1 MGVAERRPH
10 RRRRGHTGVWAWLGD
25 QGVGPGRRAGAGS
38 FCVSSRRRAS
48 GRGRGGEARREG
60 RSLRPRIGNHWEQSE
75 LESVHPAPSAGLQ
88 PGPAS
93 VRTAA
98 AAVTA
103 AAAALGDPGPAG
115 AARGGGARALDVPQ
129 RGSQREK
136 GGRVGLGWGG
146 GAAADVAEGG
156 RHPDGEGAKAG
167 ECGPGWGSTNR
178 PPPSQSLGDRG
189 LAKALLYQG
198 PSDSDPQ
205 HRTPPQKN
213 QGQGDRF
220 SVQLSPQGLGMGP
233 GHNPQMKPRPPGG
246 DSSPDAI
253 PAPPCRRGAL
263 STTTLW
269 ARSWWVPGHRFP
281 TNPRPGGFQADLS
294 LRGVLGTAS
303 FPLPPIPGQRPRN
316 SPFSKQGPS
325 AWDPTPTP
333 A

>member
-1 MGVAERRPH
+1 M
-10 RRRRGHTGVWAWLGD
+10 WAWLGD
-25 QGVGPGRRAGAGS
+25 QGVGPGRPGRGAGAGS

-60 RSLRPRIGNHWEQSE
+60 RSLRPRIGNHWERSE
-75 LESVHPAPSAGLQ
+75 PESVHPAPSAGPQ
-88 PGPAS
+88 PRPAS

-115 AARGGGARALDVPQ
+115 AAGGGGARALDVPQ

-136 GGRVGLGWGG
+136 GGRVGLGWGAAPLLMWRRVG
-146 GAAADVAEGG
+146 GTPMG
-156 RHPDGEGAKAG
+156 RGCQAG

-198 PSDSDPQ
+198 PRDRDPR
-205 HRTPPQKN
+205 HRTPPQN
-213 QGQGDRF
+213 QGQGGRF
-220 SVQLSPQGLGMGP
+220 SVQLPPQGLGTGP
-233 GHNPQMKPRPPGG
+233 GHSPQTQPRPPGG

-253 PAPPCRRGAL
+253 PTPPCRRGAL
-263 STTTLW
+263 STTALW

-281 TNPRPGGFQADLS
+281 THPRPGGFRADLS

-303 FPLPPIPGQRPRN
+303 CPLPPIPGQRPRN
-316 SPFSKQGPS
+316 SPFSKQGPR

-333 A
+333 V